1 MAFLDNSGDIILDAV
16 LTDTGRMRLAKGDG
30 SFKITKFALADDEI
44 DYSLYDGNH
53 VSGTAYYDLEVL
65 QTPVLEAFTNNGSSM
80 KSKLIS
86 ISRNNL
92 LYLPVVVLDT
102 VNSPT
107 VQATSLINGGY
118 ILAVDT
124 VTEDFL
130 NQSNLQYSGQSFGTQ
145 KSGILKGINPDT
157 KTITIAQ
164 GLNTTALPY
173 STVIDQDLKE
183 VQYLIEIDNR
193 FARVVNPLDANNILP
208 ASYID
213 DDDIAT
219 YYLSYGTDAQYVKD
233 FPNATTSTDLRIM
246 AGPRGTTLNF
256 RLGSQNEVSTSRY
269 LFDQLGKNITSLF
282 TINGGTPGA
291 GASEVKSILT
301 NVRIIGVTTGNS
313 IDIPLMLIK
322 KIS

>member
-30 SFKITKFALADDEI
+30 SFRITKFALADDEI
-44 DYSLYDGNH
+44 DYSLYNGNNI
-53 VSGTAYYDLEVL
+53 SGTAYYDLEVL
-65 QTPVLEAFTNNGSSM
+65 QTPVMEAFTNNGSSM

-102 VNSPT
+102 VYSPV
-107 VQATSLINGGY
+107 VQASALINNGY
-118 ILAVDT
+118 VLAVDT
-124 VTEDFL
+124 LTEDFL
-130 NQSNLQYSGQSFGTQ
+130 NKANLLYNGQSLGTQ
-145 KSGILKGINPDT
+145 SGILKGINPDS

-173 STVIDQDLKE
+173 SRTIDQDLKE

-193 FARVVNPLDANNILP
+193 LARVINPLDATKELP
-208 ASYID
+208 VSYID

-219 YYLSYGTDAQYVKD
+219 YYVSYGTDADYVKD
-233 FPNATTSTDLRIM
+233 FPNATTSTDLRIL
-246 AGPRGTTLNF
+246 AGPRGTTLTF
-256 RLGSQNEVSTSRY
+256 KLGSQNDVSTSRY
-269 LFDQLGKNITSLF
+269 LFDQLGKDITSLF
-282 TINGGTPGA
+282 TISGGPPGA
-291 GASEVKSILT
+291 GATEVRSVLT
-301 NVRIIGVTTGNS
+301 NIRIIGVTTGNS
-313 IDIPLMLIK
+313 IDVPLLLVK

>member
-30 SFKITKFALADDEI
+30 SFRITKFALADDEI
-44 DYSLYDGNH
+44 DYSLYNGNNI
-53 VSGTAYYDLEVL
+53 SGTAYYDLEVL
-65 QTPVLEAFTNNGSSM
+65 QTPVMEAFTNNGSSM

-102 VNSPT
+102 VNSPV
-107 VQATSLINGGY
+107 VQASALINNGFV
-118 ILAVDT
+118 LAVDT
-124 VTEDFL
+124 LTEDFL
-130 NQSNLQYSGQSFGTQ
+130 NKANLLYNGQSLGTQ
-145 KSGILKGINPDT
+145 KSGILKGINPDS

-173 STVIDQDLKE
+173 SRTIDQDLKE

-193 FARVVNPLDANNILP
+193 LARVINPLDATKELP
-208 ASYID
+208 VSYID

-219 YYLSYGTDAQYVKD
+219 YYVSYGTDADYVKD
-233 FPNATTSTDLRIM
+233 FPSATTSTDLRIL
-246 AGPRGTTLNF
+246 AGPRGTTLTF
-256 RLGSQNEVSTSRY
+256 RLGSQNDVSTSRY
-269 LFDQLGKNITSLF
+269 LFDQLGKDITSLF
-282 TINGGTPGA
+282 TISGGPPGA
-291 GASEVKSILT
+291 GATEVRSVLT
-301 NVRIIGVTTGNS
+301 NIRIIGVTTGNS
-313 IDIPLMLIK
+313 IDVPLLLVK